1 MGWSKHHQSGIIHHD
16 PSQAFEGYTLFS
28 MSGGQDAYLID
39 MEGRVCHRWHLD
51 EGISYGFL
59 LDNGRLLMRTMSSA
73 DQRFGGRSDA
83 AEGLVPEGQHNAIL
97 ELDWAGNVVWEYRNA
112 MVHHDFVR
120 LADGNTLDV
129 VFDEMPVEL
138 AGRVR
143 GGRDDGADRMLGD
156 GVVEVTPAGD
166 VVSRWHAWEAL
177 DPEQDAICPL
187 EGRGQWTH
195 QNSLNLTA
203 AGDLLVSFRQID
215 TVGIVDRVSGLF
227 TWKWGPGEISHQH
240 NPTWL
245 DSGRVLLFDNGPHRG
260 GPTFSR
266 VIEVDPASNE
276 IAWEYRG
283 SPPISFYSYHIS
295 GAERLPN
302 GNTLICEGA
311 PGRFLEVTP
320 DNEIVWEYVNP
331 HLAPGTVGDV
341 GPSRSLNS
349 TFRAHRYAADHP
361 ALAGR
366 ALDPARHAGGV
377 S

>member
-1 MGWSKHHQSGIIHHD
+1 MGWSKHHPSGVIHHD
-16 PSQAFEGYTLFS
+16 PAQAFEGYTLFS

-59 LDNGRLLMRTMSSA
+59 LDNGNLLIRTMSSA

-83 AEGLVPEGQHNAIL
+83 AEGLVPQGRHNAIL
-97 ELDWAGNVVWEYRNA
+97 ELDWDGNVVWEYRNP

-120 LADGNTLDV
+120 LADGNTLAV
-129 VFDEMPVEL
+129 VFEEMPVEL

-143 GGRDDGADRMLGD
+143 GGRDDGADVMLGD
-156 GVVEVTPAGD
+156 GLIEVTPAGA
-166 VVSRWHAWEAL
+166 VVSQWRAWQAL
-177 DPEQDAICPL
+177 DPYQDAICPL

-203 AGDLLVSFRQID
+203 SGDLLVSFRQID
-215 TVGIVDRVSGLF
+215 TVGIVDRASGRF

-266 VIEVDPASNE
+266 VLEVDPASNE
-276 IAWEYRG
+276 IAWEYVG

-311 PGRFLEVTP
+311 PGRFFEVTP
-320 DNEIVWEYVNP
+320 DKEIVWEYVNP
-331 HLAPGTVGDV
+331 HLAPGTVGNL

-349 TFRAHRYAADHP
+349 TFRAHRYGADHP
-361 ALAGR
+361 AFLGR
-366 ALDPARHAGGV
+366 DLEPSRHAGG
-377 S
+377 